1 MRNLKLAIAGA
12 SALLASTSLTSA
24 ADLIPTPT
32 YDAPAEIEVSGMA
45 TGWYIRGDIG
55 YTSNDHRG
63 VHYLQG
69 NSFSGSFESHDL
81 DSNWMLQGGIGYQ
94 LTDYA
99 RVDLTLAH
107 FTSASFSGSSA
118 QNAACNGYTGNTCD
132 YSDTAELESVNLIMA
147 NAYWDMGTFSGFTPY
162 VGAGIGGAKVKWGTL
177 MNDQTC
183 SAAGTANAGVT
194 TPCNDNDFKH
204 PGQSST
210 RFAWQVHAGASYD
223 IRCDLKLDGGYT
235 YTKIN
240 GGKMFGEAYNAT
252 TGAYAGGGIGYDNGL
267 EMHTGRVGLRYQLG
281 GCGHSPEPEIP
292 VVYK

>member
-69 NSFSGSFESHDL
+69 NAFNGSFETHDL

-118 QNAACNGYTGNTCD
+118 QGATCNGFGAPATCD
-132 YSDTAELESVNLIMA
+132 YSDTAELESVNLFMA

-183 SAAGTANAGVT
+183 SAGSPAG
-194 TPCNDNDFKH
+194 CSDNDFKH

-210 RFAWQVHAGASYD
+210 RFAWQLHAGASYD

-235 YTKIN
+235 YTKIK

-252 TGAYAGGGIGYDNGL
+252 TNAYVGGGVGYDNGL

-281 GCGHSPEPEIP
+281 GCSHAAEPEIP